1 MAYIASERGLSES
14 SDWYGTSPT
23 MTVHIP
29 IYISSE
35 ITRDVIMA
43 KGTDRAVGVFAS

>member
-1 MAYIASERGLSES
+1 MTYIATKRGSSEFSNL
-14 SDWYGTSPT
+14 YGTSPT

-35 ITRDVIMA
+35 ITTDAIVA
-43 KGTDRAVGVFAS
+43 KGTDRPVDLFAS